1 MLKHMSDLEWRNNLY
16 DVNLLELLE
25 PNRHTHSSWKNAR
38 QVNNFP
44 FVQFISFYVNAS
56 VLIYMNDKR
65 VNSSCYTELS
75 LKQVLISGLYFHID
89 LHDKPYKPWS
99 IVAI

>member
-38 QVNNFP
+38 QVSNFP